1 MLPTKLAKTVGA
13 PDLAPRLPDD
23 VGAEKRQ
30 RVPVQ
35 RHEITHGKETQHV
48 QEHVVRQHC
57 ISTLLLNR
65 TATHGAGSLLLVKPL
80 LFKPLLDAALVEDVS
95 AVELVVGVFVAD
107 RAQCIDLLELII
119 DIHLVMVER
128 RIARVNPILHLLLK
142 CALVHGAQMV

>member
-1 MLPTKLAKTVGA
+1 M
-13 PDLAPRLPDD
+13 
-23 VGAEKRQ
+23 
-30 RVPVQ
+30 
-35 RHEITHGKETQHV
+35 

-95 AVELVVGVFVAD
+95 AVELVVGVLVAD
-107 RAQCIDLLELII
+107 GAHGVNLFKI
-119 DIHLVMVER
+119 LVYVYLVVVER

-142 CALVHGAQMV
+142 RALVHGAQMI